1 MPGWDRPAVLALW
14 LRRLLPCLGALV
26 NGCMAQEL
34 EPRAYSAA
42 PIGTHFLLATYARLG
57 GDVLTDPSLPITD
70 VNAKID
76 IFALGYLQVFDLLGR
91 TASVGVVLPYSR
103 ANVTGNVFDA
113 PNSVYRAGVG
123 DAYLRLAVN
132 LLGGAAKTP
141 AEFARHPPVS
151 TLGASL
157 TVVAPSGQYHADRL
171 INIGA
176 NRWAFKPELGVS
188 VPFGNN
194 WFAESSFGV
203 WFFTANDEFL
213 GSRQRQQSPI
223 AVVQLHG
230 GYQFRPGLW
239 LAADAGFYSG
249 GNTTVDG
256 VRNDDRRTNT
266 RYGLTLSVPLVANWS
281 GKIGVSKGWITR
293 AGGDYKAITLTVQ
306 YRWND

>member
-1 MPGWDRPAVLALW
+1 MPGWDRPAAYAPWVRW
-14 LRRLLPCLGALV
+14 LLPCLGVLAD
-26 NGCMAQEL
+26 GCMAQEL
-34 EPRAYSAA
+34 EPRTYSAA
-42 PIGTHFLLATYARLG
+42 PVGTHFLLATYARLG

-70 VNAKID
+70 VSAKID

-103 ANVTGNVFDA
+103 ANVAGNVLDA

-123 DAYLRLAVN
+123 DAYLRFAVN
-132 LLGGAAKTP
+132 LLGGGAKTP
-141 AEFARHPPVS
+141 AEFARHPPVPS
-151 TLGASL
+151 LGTSL
-157 TVVAPSGQYHADRL
+157 TVVMPSGQYHADRL

-176 NRWAFKPELGVS
+176 NRWAFKPEVGVS
-188 VPFGNN
+188 APFGN
-194 WFAESSFGV
+194 WFAEGAFGV
-203 WFFTANDEFL
+203 WLFTANDEFL
-213 GSRQRQQSPI
+213 GSRQRQQGPL

-266 RYGLTLSVPLVANWS
+266 RYGLTLSVPLATNWS
-281 GKIGVSKGWITR
+281 GKVSASKGWITR
-293 AGGDYKAITLTVQ
+293 AGGDYKTITLTVQ
-306 YRWND
+306 YRWID

>member
-141 AEFARHPPVS
+141 AEFARHPPVP

-157 TVVAPSGQYHADRL
+157 TVVAPSGQYHANRL

-203 WFFTANDEFL
+203 WLFTANDEFL

-239 LAADAGFYSG
+239 LAADAGFYGG

-306 YRWND
+306 YRWTD